1 MEVVFGLDQVKK
13 TEPCAITIGTFDGV
27 HLGHLKIIARLRK
40 VADQK
45 KLCATLITF
54 EPHPRLVVQKQRTH
68 HVQLLTTLE
77 EKLEILRQQ
86 PLDRVIVVKFDQE
99 FSQIHYEDFV
109 KEVLIGK
116 LAARA
121 LVVGYDHSFGRNREG
136 NFSNL
141 EKIKDRYGYDLYK
154 VEPYELQGN
163 IVSSTFIRQYLR
175 DGDVEMAGLYLG
187 RRYSIT
193 GKVVS
198 GCARGKLLHF
208 PTANLDLENK
218 FKLVPNNGVYAV
230 DVRYQEKMFKGM
242 MNIGY
247 KPTFEEHGDLSVE
260 VHIIGFDKQ
269 IYGEYL
275 TVYFKKRLRNEK
287 KFASK
292 EELIAQLEAD
302 REKSLK
308 L

>member
-1 MEVVFGLDQVKK
+1 MEIVFGLDGIKEAK
-13 TEPCAITIGTFDGV
+13 PCAITIGTFDGV
-27 HLGHLKIIARLRK
+27 HLGHLKIISRLRE

-54 EPHPRLVVQKQRTH
+54 EPHPRLVVQKQSAH
-68 HVQLLTTLE
+68 HVQLLTTLN
-77 EKLEILRQQ
+77 EKLEILQKQ
-86 PLDRVIVVKFDQE
+86 PLDRIIVVKFDRE

-109 KEVLIGK
+109 KQVLIGK
-116 LAARA
+116 LAAQA

-141 EKIKDRYGYDLYK
+141 EKIKNRYGYDLYK
-154 VEPYELQGN
+154 VEPYELKGN

-175 DGDVEMAGLYLG
+175 DGDVEMAAAYLG
-187 RRYSIT
+187 RPYALS
-193 GKVVS
+193 GKVIH

-208 PTANLDLENK
+208 PTANLEIDHK
-218 FKLVPNNGVYAV
+218 YKLVPKNGVYAV
-230 DVRYQEKMFKGM
+230 DVRYRDRTYKGM
-242 MNIGY
+242 MNIGT
-247 KPTFEEHGDLSVE
+247 KPTFEEHGELSVE
-260 VHIIGFDKQ
+260 VHIIDFNRQ
-269 IYGEYL
+269 IYGEPL
-275 TVYFKKRLRNEK
+275 TVYFKKRLRNER

-302 REKSLK
+302 REKSFK